1 MGEEVERADNSR
13 GELFT
18 PTEDDRVGRLF
29 GLTGVGTESKS
40 WSAAH
45 KPPTA
50 AVQTNTAGVAGG
62 CRMRKAFITTP
73 TPTKVSITSLKAAH
87 MNEDG
92 SQVDYQGMAASPQF
106 QDYVETAR
114 LLIDHDPSLFAED
127 QRKAFFLNI
136 YNSLTLHGMV
146 HQSAIKGALTAP
158 KEVPGFWSIT
168 CYNIGGLVYC
178 LDDIEHGVLRA
189 NKGHPAAKKAQF
201 SNDDPRSNV
210 ALTTLDPRLDS
221 QLDTASKSFLQQEV
235 KVTQGQTDARVETS
249 RLLLWYGADFGKDD
263 RSVIQWLVGIL
274 KDDDIGA
281 ELEGALAKEDVTL
294 VFKDYDWGA
303 NAGVGPL

>member
-1 MGEEVERADNSR
+1 MG
-13 GELFT
+13 T

-29 GLTGVGTESKS
+29 GRAGVGTESKS

-50 AVQTNTAGVAGG
+50 AVQTNTAGISEG
-62 CRMRKAFITTP
+62 CRMRKAFTTTP
-73 TPTKVSITSLKAAH
+73 TPTK
-87 MNEDG
+87 
-92 SQVDYQGMAASPQF
+92 F

-114 LLIDHDPSLFAED
+114 LLIDHDPSLFVED

-168 CYNIGGLVYC
+168 CYNIGGLVYS

-210 ALTTLDPRLDS
+210 ALTTLDPRIHFALNCGAKSCPPIRIYKEDRLDS
-221 QLDTASKSFLQQEV
+221 QLDTASKSFLQQDV
-235 KVTQGQTDARVETS
+235 KVTQGKTDARVETS
-249 RLLLWYGADFGKDD
+249 RLLLWYSADFGMDD
-263 RSVIQWLVGIL
+263 RSVIQWLAAIL

-281 ELEGALAKEDVTL
+281 ALEGALAKEDVTL

>member
-1 MGEEVERADNSR
+1 MGGTVQKKLRGRTTHGVSSSHRLKMIGLVGCLVSLGLEQRAGMR
-13 GELFT
+13 
-18 PTEDDRVGRLF
+18 
-29 GLTGVGTESKS
+29 SKS
-40 WSAAH
+40 WFAAH

-73 TPTKVSITSLKAAH
+73 TPTYKEKPRIQRMTEPLVLNAIGNNKEKSRPSSSAENVVKKLRVSITSLKAAH

-114 LLIDHDPSLFAED
+114 LLIDHDPSLFVED

-168 CYNIGGLVYC
+168 CYNIGGLVYS

-189 NKGHPAAKKAQF
+189 NKGHPAA
-201 SNDDPRSNV
+201 
-210 ALTTLDPRLDS
+210 
-221 QLDTASKSFLQQEV
+221 
-235 KVTQGQTDARVETS
+235 
-249 RLLLWYGADFGKDD
+249 
-263 RSVIQWLVGIL
+263 
-274 KDDDIGA
+274 
-281 ELEGALAKEDVTL
+281 
-294 VFKDYDWGA
+294 
-303 NAGVGPL
+303 

>member
-1 MGEEVERADNSR
+1 MGGVSSSHRLKMIGLVGCLVSLGLEQRAGMR
-13 GELFT
+13 G
-18 PTEDDRVGRLF
+18 
-29 GLTGVGTESKS
+29 KS

-50 AVQTNTAGVAGG
+50 AVQTNTAGVSEG

-73 TPTKVSITSLKAAH
+73 TST
-87 MNEDG
+87 
-92 SQVDYQGMAASPQF
+92 QF

-114 LLIDHDPSLFAED
+114 LLIDHDPSLFVED

-168 CYNIGGLVYC
+168 CYNIGGLVYS

-210 ALTTLDPRLDS
+210 ALTSLDPRIHFALNCGAKSCPPIRIYKEDRLDS

-235 KVTQGQTDARVETS
+235 KVTQGQTDACVETS
-249 RLLLWYGADFGKDD
+249 RLLLWYGADFGMDD
-263 RSVIQWLVGIL
+263 RSVIQWLAAIL

-281 ELEGALAKEDVTL
+281 EIEEALAKEDVTL

>member
-1 MGEEVERADNSR
+1 MGLERADNSR

-29 GLTGVGTESKS
+29 GLTGVGTETKS

-50 AVQTNTAGVAGG
+50 AVQTNTAGVSGG

-73 TPTKVSITSLKAAH
+73 TPTKV
-87 MNEDG
+87 
-92 SQVDYQGMAASPQF
+92 
-106 QDYVETAR
+106 
-114 LLIDHDPSLFAED
+114 
-127 QRKAFFLNI
+127 
-136 YNSLTLHGMV
+136 
-146 HQSAIKGALTAP
+146 
-158 KEVPGFWSIT
+158 PGFWSIT
-168 CYNIGGLVYC
+168 CYNIGGLVYS

-189 NKGHPAAKKAQF
+189 NKGHPAAKRAQF

-210 ALTTLDPRLDS
+210 ALTTLDPRIHFALNCGAKSCPPIRIYKEDRLNS

-235 KVTQGQTDARVETS
+235 KVTQGQTDACVETS
-249 RLLLWYGADFGKDD
+249 RLLLWYGADFGRDD
-263 RSVIQWLVGIL
+263 RSVIQWLAAIL

-281 ELEGALAKEDVTL
+281 EIEEALAKEDVTL

>member
-1 MGEEVERADNSR
+1 MGAEVVERADNSR

-50 AVQTNTAGVAGG
+50 AVQTNTAGVSGG

-73 TPTKVSITSLKAAH
+73 TPTKV
-87 MNEDG
+87 
-92 SQVDYQGMAASPQF
+92 
-106 QDYVETAR
+106 
-114 LLIDHDPSLFAED
+114 
-127 QRKAFFLNI
+127 
-136 YNSLTLHGMV
+136 
-146 HQSAIKGALTAP
+146 
-158 KEVPGFWSIT
+158 PGFWSIT
-168 CYNIGGLVYC
+168 CYNIGGLVYS

-201 SNDDPRSNV
+201 SNDDPRTNV

-249 RLLLWYGADFGKDD
+249 RLLLWYGTDFGMDD
-263 RSVIQWLVGIL
+263 RSVIQWLAAIL

-281 ELEGALAKEDVTL
+281 ALEGALAKEDVTL

>member
-1 MGEEVERADNSR
+1 MTERLVLNAIGNNEEKSR
-13 GELFT
+13 
-18 PTEDDRVGRLF
+18 PSSSAEDVVKKLR
-29 GLTGVGTESKS
+29 
-40 WSAAH
+40 
-45 KPPTA
+45 
-50 AVQTNTAGVAGG
+50 
-62 CRMRKAFITTP
+62 
-73 TPTKVSITSLKAAH
+73 VSITSLKAAH

-168 CYNIGGLVYC
+168 CYNIGGLVYS

-210 ALTTLDPRLDS
+210 ALTTLDPRIHFALNCGAKSCPPIRIYKEDRLDS

-249 RLLLWYGADFGKDD
+249 RLLLWYGADFGMDD
-263 RSVIQWLVGIL
+263 RSVIQWLAAVL

-281 ELEGALAKEDVTL
+281 ALEEALAKEDVTL

-303 NAGVGPL
+303 NAGVESS